1 VIDIPKVE
9 WNDGGIIARAKAAM
23 RDGVEEWARAEVM
36 PDADEHCPVKDGT
49 LRDSHVVERK
59 GTVITI
65 GYGGPA
71 APYAERQH
79 EDMTLSHTVGE
90 AKWLEN
96 AFNRKLPE
104 LQKILDERLEG
115 VL

>member
-1 VIDIPKVE
+1 MIIIPNVE
-9 WNDGGIIARAKAAM
+9 WHDASIIAKAKAELA
-23 RDGVEEWARAEVM
+23 DGIEEWARAEVM

-49 LRDSHVVERK
+49 LRDSHVVERE
-59 GTVITI
+59 GAVVTM
-65 GYGGPA
+65 GYGGSA

>member
-1 VIDIPKVE
+1 MMIPNVE
-9 WNDGGIIARAKAAM
+9 WHDDTIIAKAKAAM
-23 RDGVEEWARAEVM
+23 LDGGEEWARAEVM
-36 PDADEHCPVKDGT
+36 PAADERCPVDFGT
-49 LRDSHVVERK
+49 LRDSHTVERE
-59 GTVITI
+59 GTTITM

-79 EDMTLSHTVGE
+79 EDLTLSHVVGE

-96 AFNRKLPE
+96 AFNDKLPE
-104 LQKILDERLEG
+104 LQKILDERLKG